1 MYMIRNLP
9 LLFRF
14 LIALCVIQ
22 ALPPPYTCLLYTSS
36 ASITYNLATL
46 QEENCNYSYNKN
58 YISFTLKY
66 CGSEKIFQTLAS
78 YS

>member
-1 MYMIRNLP
+1 MGYAWDIFTS
-9 LLFRF
+9 FRLTKKKHF
-14 LIALCVIQ
+14 LY
-22 ALPPPYTCLLYTSS
+22 PKS